1 MTKYKQ
7 VVYKSNPFTSGR
19 LSHEPSADGGND
31 GARYLNSFGAKSWSD
46 FRQTCHSWS
55 PGNVL
60 KVMASP
66 DCCMSE
72 TAFRVDDNRGS
83 SVPTEM

>member
-1 MTKYKQ
+1 MCKYLNIISRIFSIFSVASSMKGELIF
-7 VVYKSNPFTSGR
+7 VKI
-19 LSHEPSADGGND
+19 LH
-31 GARYLNSFGAKSWSD
+31 YLNSFGAKSWSD
-46 FRQTCHSWS
+46 FRHTCHSWS